1 MLQGLGSVLEKRS
14 AGQRSTWSAVMW
26 AARDLLRVQAAHL
39 LMWLLSPRQPVKMR
53 AFAVHTLR
61 SESRCKELLN
71 TILHTHA
78 QVSLQAS
85 VITNNKNNSMAL
97 VYERTILT
105 EHRRLSAKLVP
116 TFEDRGCSEVSATD
130 PYSCILDFQSEAT
143 TISFK

>member
-1 MLQGLGSVLEKRS
+1 MLQGLSSVLEKRS

-78 QVSLQAS
+78 QVSFQES
-85 VITNNKNNSMAL
+85 VLTNNKNDSMAL
-97 VYERTILT
+97 VCEQTILT
-105 EHRRLSAKLVP
+105 ERLLLV
-116 TFEDRGCSEVSATD
+116 SKVSANV
-130 PYSCILDFQSEAT
+130 
-143 TISFK
+143 